1 MSKLMLLLAV
11 ILGWL
16 QYSLWLGKNGVQD
29 YARVKN
35 DIAEQQT
42 YNTNLKTRNVRL
54 IAEIDDLNQGR
65 DAVEER
71 ARNELGMVKQNE
83 RYYRIIPESS
93 QTNSSTE

>member
-1 MSKLMLLLAV
+1 MSKLMLLLTV
-11 ILGWL
+11 VLGWL

>member
-11 ILGWL
+11 VLGWL